1 MNTYKIIMRSTP
13 PCPFCEKAKALLDKR
28 GLQYE
33 TIDLTGRHTALRVF
47 KALGHTTIPV
57 IIAPN
62 GVLIGGFEDL
72 DAMLGDHQGEFEL

>member
-1 MNTYKIIMRSTP
+1 MTYTIIMRSAPT
-13 PCPFCEKAKALLDKR
+13 CPFCEKAKALLDKR

-33 TIDLTGRHTALRVF
+33 TIDLTGQHTALRVF

-62 GVLIGGFEDL
+62 GALIGGFEDL
-72 DAMLGDHQGEFEL
+72 DAMLGDHQGVFEL

>member
-1 MNTYKIIMRSTP
+1 MYKIIMRSAP

-33 TIDLTGRHTALRVF
+33 TIDLAGHHTALRVF

-57 IIAPN
+57 IIAPS
-62 GVLIGGFEDL
+62 GELIGGFDDL
-72 DAMLGDHQGEFEL
+72 DAMLGDHQPGLKL

>member
-1 MNTYKIIMRSTP
+1 MNTYTIIMRSAP

-47 KALGHTTIPV
+47 KALGYTTIPV
-57 IIAPN
+57 IIAPS
-62 GVLIGGFEDL
+62 GALIGGFEDL
-72 DAMLGDHQGEFEL
+72 DAMLGDHQGVFEL

>member
-1 MNTYKIIMRSTP
+1 MTYTIIMRSAP
-13 PCPFCEKAKALLDKR
+13 PCPFCEKTKALLEKR

-57 IIAPN
+57 IIAPS
-62 GVLIGGFEDL
+62 GALIGGFEDL
-72 DAMLGDHQGEFEL
+72 NALLGDHQGEFEL

>member
-1 MNTYKIIMRSTP
+1 MTYKIIMRSTP

-33 TIDLTGRHTALRVF
+33 AIDLTGRHTALRVF

-62 GVLIGGFEDL
+62 GELIGGFDDL
-72 DAMLGDHQGEFEL
+72 DAMLGDHQPELEL